1 MARIKYIRDPPFIK
15 QEDINAKRG
24 INALELGS
32 GNGFLSVCLMALAE
46 NQSIPLR
53 EVVVTDLSDH
63 LKLMKKTVDKNSHVY
78 NTRTMF
84 EPYEGEETDEHIRTS
99 WGELEEDLEVIIAE
113 HKWGHFPIQGSTE
126 DKHDNNLQTKKYDF
140 IFGSDLAYR
149 NSLHDILISSLLQFT
164 HEHTLCLIGVT
175 MTDTQPVFFDKLTKA
190 GFRYEKLAD
199 HLLEKEFRGSNF
211 GIFVIQRR

>member
-15 QEDINAKRG
+15 QDDINAMRG

-32 GNGFLSVCLMALAE
+32 GNGFLSVCLMALAA
-46 NQSIPLR
+46 NQIPLR

-63 LKLMKKTVDKNSHVY
+63 LKLMKKTVDKNNHVY

-84 EPYEGEETDEHIRTS
+84 EPYKETDEHRDVEF
-99 WGELEEDLEVIIAE
+99 GEGGIEEDLEVIIAE
-113 HKWGHFPIQGSTE
+113 HKWGHFPSKGSEE
-126 DKHDNNLQTKKYDF
+126 DKHDDQLQTKKYDF

-164 HEHTLCLIGVT
+164 HEHTLCLIGVSECSVAT
-175 MTDTQPVFFDKLTKA
+175 SMCKRKYYV
-190 GFRYEKLAD
+190 
-199 HLLEKEFRGSNF
+199 N
-211 GIFVIQRR
+211 